1 MLTEITDVPDPA
13 FPFIQI
19 FFLDISLDLQYQAAY
34 FHNTEKN
41 WRSNWRLSFHS
52 PLQAKY
58 PHLVGE
64 IVVRDTSSKRM

>member
-1 MLTEITDVPDPA
+1 MMLTEITDVPDPA

-41 WRSNWRLSFHS
+41 
-52 PLQAKY
+52 
-58 PHLVGE
+58 
-64 IVVRDTSSKRM
+64 